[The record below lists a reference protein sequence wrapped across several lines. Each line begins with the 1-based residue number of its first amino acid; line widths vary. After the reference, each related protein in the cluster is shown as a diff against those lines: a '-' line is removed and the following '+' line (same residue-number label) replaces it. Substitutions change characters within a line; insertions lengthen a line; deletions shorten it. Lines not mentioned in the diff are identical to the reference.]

1 MKAPNSNPLILLG
14 SPYSLRPSNHIYFFV
29 IAFLALGFFDVDRL
43 GGNFGSWFVVFL
55 SGFLVTVSSIEIG
68 KRFIGKSPSQVV
80 RAIQVGVL
88 LILAGLIR
96 GITIFSAGQATDLI
110 PDDDLIFRLVG
121 APIFVFSTYIFSNA
135 LVASFANFR
144 AESSRLFAERERLA
158 RSQNSYASDL
168 ELVTQQQRNQ
178 VSDLLLPAMWELQKK
193 LETADDP
200 TKLQDALFSMQ
211 SLNNEIVRPLSK
223 ELSEKIGTPVLEA
236 VEEDLP
242 SPSQPKLADKVR
254 LAEVQPPWLYF
265 GVSIL
270 IGLNSQIAFTSVA
283 DGLLIVLIALVPPLV
298 MFILERFTIGKLLLP
313 VSTALFTS
321 GMLGGIAGFI
331 GGILVSYT
339 GLAMSAIFIWQST
352 LLVFLLKATN
362 TVFGM
367 YLKGW
372 DSSVEQLREVTA
384 VQRVV
389 NSRLRQQVWLG
400 QKALAMELHGSVQAT
415 LQALALRLGRMHDP
429 QPEELEQILSAVR
442 QSLHRIENQDYLAG
456 QDLNSL
462 LEELK
467 ELWEGTAEVTWQET
481 SDVPRVLELDPGL
494 ARCAFEVIRESVTNA
509 VKHGN
514 ATEIAIELS
523 ITNQT
528 LTVLVT
534 NNGKLANLGT
544 ESFGSALMDQLCL
557 RRELKFQENK
567 TVFEAELAINPQI
580 WKVSAAL

>member
-1 MKAPNSNPLILLG
+1 MKAPSSNPLILLG
-14 SPYSLRPSNHIYFFV
+14 SPYALRPSTHIFFFV
-29 IAFLALGFFDVDRL
+29 MAVLTLGFFDVDRL

-55 SGFLVTVSSIEIG
+55 AGFLVTVASVEVG
-68 KRFIGKSPSQVV
+68 KRFVAMFSNQVL
-80 RAIQVGVL
+80 RAVL
-88 LILAGLIR
+88 VALLLAFAGLIR
-96 GITIFSAGQATDLI
+96 GITIFLTGQATELI
-110 PDDDLIFRLVG
+110 PADDLVFRLVG
-121 APIFVFSTYIFSNA
+121 GPIFVFSTYLVSNA
-135 LVASFANFR
+135 LVATFANFR
-144 AESSRLFAERERLA
+144 DESARLFAERERLA

-193 LETADDP
+193 LETATDP

-242 SPSQPKLADKVR
+242 APSQPRLADRIR
-254 LAEVQPPWLYF
+254 LSEVQPPLLYF
-265 GVSIL
+265 GISIL
-270 IGLNSQIAFTSVA
+270 TGLNSQIAFTSVA
-283 DGLLIVLIALVPPLV
+283 DGLVIVAIALLPQAV
-298 MFILERFTIGKLLLP
+298 MFVLEKVTIGKLLLP
-313 VSTALFTS
+313 VSTALFIS

-339 GLAMSAIFIWQST
+339 GLAMSSIFIWQST
-352 LLVFLLKATN
+352 LLIFLLKAAN

-372 DSSVEQLREVTA
+372 QSSVEQLQEVTA
-384 VQRVV
+384 IQRVV

-415 LQALALRLGRMHDP
+415 LQALAMRLGRMQDP
-429 QPEELEQILSAVR
+429 QPEELEQIMTAVR

-456 QDLNSL
+456 QDLHAL
-462 LEELK
+462 LAELK
-467 ELWEGTAEVTWQET
+467 ELWEGTAEASWKES
-481 SDVPRVLELDPGL
+481 SDVSKVLELDPGL

-514 ATEIAIELS
+514 ATEIDIQLS
-523 ITNQT
+523 MTDQT
-528 LTVLVT
+528 LSVRVT
-534 NNGKLANLGT
+534 NNGKLASKGA

-557 RRELKFQENK
+557 SRELRFEENK
-567 TVFEAELAINPQI
+567 TIFEAELAINPQI
-580 WKVSAAL
+580 WKAPVLA

>member
-1 MKAPNSNPLILLG
+1 MKSPSSNPLMLLG
-14 SPYSLRPSNHIYFFV
+14 SPYALRPSTHIFFFV
-29 IAFLALGFFDVDRL
+29 LALLTVGFFDVDRL
-43 GGNFGSWFVVFL
+43 GGNFGSWFVVFMAGL
-55 SGFLVTVSSIEIG
+55 LVTITSIEVG
-68 KRFIGKSPSQVV
+68 KRFIGRFSSQILRTWLVS
-80 RAIQVGVL
+80 L
-88 LILAGLIR
+88 LLLVAGLIR
-96 GITIFSAGQATDLI
+96 GVTIFLLGQATSLI
-110 PDDDLIFRLVG
+110 PDDDFIFRLVG
-121 APIFVFSTYIFSNA
+121 GPIFVFSTYLVSNA
-135 LVASFANFR
+135 VVASFANFR
-144 AESSRLFAERERLA
+144 EESSRLFAERERLA

-193 LETADDP
+193 LETATDP

-242 SPSQPKLADKVR
+242 APSQPKLADRVR
-254 LAEVQPPWLYF
+254 LSEVQPPWLYF
-265 GVSIL
+265 GISIL
-270 IGLNSQIAFTSVA
+270 IGLNSQIAFTSALEGMVIVA
-283 DGLLIVLIALVPPLV
+283 TALFPPVV
-298 MFILERFTIGKLLLP
+298 MFLLEKATIGKVSLP

-339 GLAMSAIFIWQST
+339 GLAMSSIFIWQST

-372 DSSVEQLREVTA
+372 EGSVEQLKEVTA
-384 VQRVV
+384 IQRVV

-415 LQALALRLGRMHDP
+415 LQALAMRLGRMHDP
-429 QPEELEQILSAVR
+429 QPEELEQILTAVR

-456 QDLNSL
+456 QDLHSL
-462 LEELK
+462 LEELR
-467 ELWEGTAEVTWQET
+467 ELWEGTANVTWSEEEGVT
-481 SDVPRVLELDPGL
+481 EVLRLDPGL

-514 ATEIAIELS
+514 ATEIDIALS
-523 ITNQT
+523 RTDQT
-528 LTVLVT
+528 LSLRVI
-534 NNGKLANLGT
+534 NNGKLASKGVD
-544 ESFGSALMDQLCL
+544 SFGSNLMDQLCL
-557 RRELKFQENK
+557 KRELRFEQNK
-567 TVFEAELAINPQI
+567 TIFEADLAINPQA
-580 WKVSAAL
+580 WKVPVLS